1 MLPSKEIYDQVR
13 SIAAKFGLSGT
24 CDEISII
31 KTGHINYTYQAV
43 INGIPYIVQKI
54 NGYVFPHPTEIME
67 NIERVTGHIRKK
79 LIEMGRDPDRGTLNY
94 LRTPDG
100 LNYIQDEQGDTW
112 RVCPF
117 ISGTRTYDQVEN
129 LQMLESAG
137 YAFGEFQRMLAD
149 FPMDQL
155 HETIVDF
162 HNTKQRYRNLYRSA
176 ELDLAGHAEECR
188 EDLAFFRIRE
198 KSACSLIDML
208 EKGELPLRVTHNDTK
223 YNNILINPETFEAV
237 CVIDLDTVM
246 PGLSLYDFGDA
257 MRFAANNALEDETD
271 LSKVTVNLTYFDAFT
286 RGFLHASGGSF
297 TQAEIDNF
305 ALATVNITLEI
316 GSRFLA
322 DYLDGDKYFAIDHPR
337 HNLERAR
344 NQMKLAEDMEKHLD
358 EMNAIVHKYA

>member
-1 MLPSKEIYDQVR
+1 MLTFSETADTVR
-13 SIAAKFGLSGT
+13 AIAAKFGLTGD
-24 CDEISII
+24 CKEISVI
-31 KTGHINYTYQAV
+31 KTGHINYTYRAD
-43 INGIPYIVQKI
+43 IDGTAYIIQRI
-54 NGYVFPHPTEIME
+54 NGYVFPHPVEIME
-67 NIERVTGHIRKK
+67 NIDRVTSHIRKK
-79 LIEMGRDPDRGTLNY
+79 LIELGRDPERGTLNY
-94 LRTPDG
+94 LRTPEG
-100 LNYIQDEQGDTW
+100 LNYIQDENGDTW
-112 RVCPF
+112 RICPF

-162 HNTKQRYRNLYRSA
+162 HNTKQRYRNLYHSA
-176 ELDLAGHAEECR
+176 ELDTAGRVAECK
-188 EDLAFFRIRE
+188 EDLEFFRVRE

-208 EKGELPLRVTHNDTK
+208 EKGQLPLRVTHNDTK
-223 YNNILINPETFEAV
+223 YNNILIDPNTYEAV

-271 LSKVTVNLTYFDAFT
+271 LSKVTVNLEYFEAFT
-286 RGFLHASGGSF
+286 RGFLRASGNAF
-297 TQAEIDNF
+297 LKAEIDNL
-305 ALATVNITLEI
+305 ALAAINVTLEI

-322 DYLDGDKYFAIDHPR
+322 DYLDGDKYFAIDHPT

-344 NQMKLAEDMEKHLD
+344 NQMKLAADMEKHLQT
-358 EMNAIVHKYA
+358 K